1 MPDKYWNK
9 DYCMTVSGSGCDILS
24 INKNKGTDWST
35 LEMVANERPSGLIRL
50 RSREIAEQLHFSLGQ
65 MLKD

>member
-9 DYCMTVSGSGCDILS
+9 DYCMTVSESGCDILS
-24 INKNKGTDWST
+24 INKNRGSDWST
-35 LEMVANERPSGLIRL
+35 LEMVTNAEPNGLITL